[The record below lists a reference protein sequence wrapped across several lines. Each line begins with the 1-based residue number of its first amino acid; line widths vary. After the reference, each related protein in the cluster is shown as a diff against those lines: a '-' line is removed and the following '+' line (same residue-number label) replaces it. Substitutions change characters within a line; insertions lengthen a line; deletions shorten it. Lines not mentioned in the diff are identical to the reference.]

1 MPAMALPRSNLE
13 GANRSWV
20 IDAVS
25 WPFFGVSLI
34 LCVLRLYARARI
46 IRSLGWDDAFLVL
59 AMICAAMNSSLAT
72 VSAHYGTGRHMV
84 DLADHQ
90 RLMATKYNWLSQGFH
105 VMSTNWGKVSVAM
118 FLLRIIRKVKHHKP
132 AMVAGML
139 LLTIVNTVCV
149 YTIYGQCTPTARLWN
164 PTLEEGS
171 CWDPTVQRNYAFFQ
185 GSFSAVSDLVLAIY
199 PLTTIYGLQMA
210 RKVKVGLGFLLSLG
224 VVAMIAAIIKSIN
237 LASLSKRNDYSWNT
251 VDLTI
256 WIAIEQYLIIIAACI
271 PAITPLFNITVARR
285 STHRNAGSSQKGY
298 SSRQY
303 MRNHGYA
310 QFGSRNKEVSYMLDN
325 YPGATKRA
333 TTEHETGDGSSEDR
347 FIPGDPGPLPP
358 PGQGIV
364 KTTEIHVQG
373 VDLDETDRPR

>member
-149 YTIYGQCTPTARLWN
+149 YTIYGQFLN
-164 PTLEEGS
+164 ME
-171 CWDPTVQRNYAFFQ
+171 
-185 GSFSAVSDLVLAIY
+185 SDI
-199 PLTTIYGLQMA
+199 
-210 RKVKVGLGFLLSLG
+210 SS
-224 VVAMIAAIIKSIN
+224 AMIAAIIKSIN